1 MLFGGREHDA
11 DAEVI
16 RAVVERDARRVPRRR
31 QRARLAADDQ
41 PGNLAHCRRVEV
53 VARVNLVQVQGD
65 AEEPRSAS
73 SGSAADPACP
83 IQIKSVYSAGVGVNR
98 IRKNKKCMASGTSE
112 FSYVMLVAYPAGA
125 SVQASPRT
133 ICLTR
138 AAAVAIPRP
147 GVETRSVRS
156 MKELQRYPAPSVRT
170 GCTRIIVPSVYR
182 KRRATSPRMASASQG
197 RAAIAAATLS
207 RIASHVAS
215 HGASRIAGVDP
226 LSPMQIKSIYS
237 AWAWLSN

>member
-41 PGNLAHCRRVEV
+41 PGNLAHCRRVEA
-53 VARVNLVQVQGD
+53 VAR
-65 AEEPRSAS
+65 ARSAS

-237 AWAWLSN
+237 AWACLSN